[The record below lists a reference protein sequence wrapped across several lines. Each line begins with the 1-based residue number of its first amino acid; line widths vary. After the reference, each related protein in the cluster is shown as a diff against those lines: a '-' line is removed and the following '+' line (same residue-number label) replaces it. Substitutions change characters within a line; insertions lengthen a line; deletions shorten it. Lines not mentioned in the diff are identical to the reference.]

1 MIPTHLTEHSDLS
14 KSHQLSTQSFGLTAV
29 HMCIIDLHVVDPEG
43 PVREYLKPDVLV
55 RQKKKQTKK
64 VLVKL

>member
-14 KSHQLSTQSFGLTAV
+14 ISRQLSTQSFGLTAV
-29 HMCIIDLHVVDPEG
+29 HMCIIDLHIVDPEG

-55 RQKKKQTKK
+55 RQKKRQK